1 MTKLIL
7 AVSGGIDSMVMLDM
21 IYRSGEYSSGNII
34 VAHFDHG
41 TRPSSKNDTFFV
53 KETIANKYNLTT
65 FIAEGNLGED
75 VSESVARKHRYD
87 YLFYLAH
94 NFMPGPQT
102 IYLSATE
109 PGKPKV
115 GLEHPIPKICTAHH
129 LDDLVESIAINLIRG
144 TGWRGLVV
152 LDTPNIVRPFI
163 TPEIISM
170 DTPWDKKA
178 ILKYAA
184 EHNIVFRQD
193 PTNYEDKY
201 LRNRIRESLAEFPD
215 QKKRELYAL
224 WRRQRDLKREIDR
237 LIAEIIPLSGSPW
250 QRSWFNNLDESV
262 ALELLRAGT
271 LEAGISAT
279 RPQLRDF
286 LQAIRTYAP
295 GKYFNL
301 PNRLIRL
308 EKNYFVL

>member
-21 IYRSGEYSSGNII
+21 VYRSGEYSSGNII

-41 TRPSSKNDTFFV
+41 IRENSAEDAKFVEKIAKSYGLEFV
-53 KETIANKYNLTT
+53 KDIAQLGSSTSEAEAREARYSFLLELAQKYQ
-65 FIAEGNLGED
+65 A
-75 VSESVARKHRYD
+75 
-87 YLFYLAH
+87 
-94 NFMPGPQT
+94 
-102 IYLSATE
+102 
-109 PGKPKV
+109 
-115 GLEHPIPKICTAHH
+115 PILTAHH

-178 ILKYAA
+178 VLKYAA

-201 LRNRIRESLAEFPD
+201 LRNRIRESLTEFPD

-237 LIAEIIPLSGSPW
+237 LIAEIIPPSGSPW